1 MKGNAAMLT
10 APAKEAH
17 TADTRDPLGTVR
29 YLPSLSLDAYRK
41 DVVADS
47 SLLRSVVDFGRPGA
61 ELALSVL
68 ERTVTEFDTDETGR
82 GDSYRT
88 AQRDAS
94 VRWTG
99 VEQLLGLC
107 APDGPAVVLDILG
120 GDGTLARA
128 VAELGG
134 GATSGVTLLT
144 SDISGEMVKEALA
157 QGLPAVRQAADFLF
171 VREGSVDAVLLAY
184 GTHHIARQ
192 DRPAAVREALRAV
205 RPGGRVVLHD
215 FDEASPMAR
224 FFTQVVHHRSPG
236 GHDYPHF
243 TRAELVSLFAD
254 AATPARVLDVYDPLV
269 VRADSEEGARE
280 AMCAYVGGMY
290 GVSGF
295 FEELGGVQEAWSLL
309 EEVFDHTDYL
319 AGLGRTGDF
328 PAAPRIREADGS
340 FVAEVPRVSVVAV
353 AQKAV

>member
-1 MKGNAAMLT
+1 MLI
-10 APAKEAH
+10 APAKEAC
-17 TADTRDPLGTVR
+17 TADFQDRLGTVR

-41 DVVADS
+41 DVVAS
-47 SLLRSVVDFGRPGA
+47 SELLRSVVDFGRPGA

-68 ERTVTEFDTDETGR
+68 ERTITEFDTDETGR

-88 AQRDAS
+88 AQRDTS
-94 VRWTG
+94 VRWSG
-99 VEQLLGLC
+99 VEQLLRLC
-107 APDGPAVVLDILG
+107 APEGSAVVLDILG

-134 GATSGVTLLT
+134 EATSGVTLLT
-144 SDISGEMVKEALA
+144 SDISGEMIKEALA

-192 DRPAAVREALRAV
+192 GRPAAVREALRAV

-224 FFTQVVHHRSPG
+224 FFTQVVQQWSPG

-243 TRAELVSLFAD
+243 TRSELVRLFAE
-254 AATPARVLDVYDPLV
+254 AATPAQVLDVYDPLT
-269 VRADSEEGARE
+269 VRAQSEGAARE
-280 AMCAYVGGMY
+280 AMCDYIGNMY
-290 GVSGF
+290 GVSQY
-295 FEELGGVQEAWSLL
+295 FEELGGVQEAWCLL
-309 EEVFDHTDYL
+309 EQVFDHTGYL
-319 AGLGRTGDF
+319 ADLGRTGDF
-328 PAAPRIREADGS
+328 PAVPYIHAVNGA
-340 FVAEVPRVSVVAV
+340 FVAEVPRVSIVAV

>member
-10 APAKEAH
+10 APAKAAY
-17 TADTRDPLGTVR
+17 TAYPQDSLGTVR
-29 YLPSLSLDAYRK
+29 YLPSLSLDAYRN

-47 SLLRSVVDFGRPGA
+47 ALLRSVVDFGRSGS
-61 ELALSVL
+61 ELALAVL

-82 GDSYRT
+82 GNSYRI

-107 APDGPAVVLDILG
+107 APEGPAVVLDILG

-134 GATSGVTLLT
+134 KATSGITMLT
-144 SDISGEMVKEALA
+144 SDISGEMIKEALT

-171 VREGSVDAVLLAY
+171 VCEGSVDAVLLAY
-184 GTHHIARQ
+184 GTHHIASQ

-224 FFTQVVHHRSPG
+224 FFTQVVHQWSPG

-243 TRAELVSLFAD
+243 TRDGLVRLFAES
-254 AATPARVLDVYDPLV
+254 ATPAQVLDVYDPLI
-269 VRADSEEGARE
+269 VRADSQEAARV
-280 AMCAYVGGMY
+280 AMCDYIGNMY
-290 GVSGF
+290 GVSRF
-295 FEELGGVQEAWSLL
+295 FEELGVLKAWSLL
-309 EEVFDHTDYL
+309 EEVFDHTGYL
-319 AGLGRTGDF
+319 AGLGHTVDF
-328 PAAPRIREADGS
+328 PAVPRIREAGGS
-340 FVAEVPRVSVVAV
+340 FVAEVPRASIVAV